1 MLSRLS
7 PISSL
12 YRYQYNLVCHTGTLT
27 YPIQYSPL
35 QFEAANITIPQCT
48 VSGDEAGEEGG
59 EGLSL
64 FPEHCYNTS
73 YEQQARIYLRY
84 QTLTTQYIP
93 TDIDGVLQQ
102 KAGN

>member
-1 MLSRLS
+1 M
-7 PISSL
+7 
-12 YRYQYNLVCHTGTLT
+12 
-27 YPIQYSPL
+27 
-35 QFEAANITIPQCT
+35 